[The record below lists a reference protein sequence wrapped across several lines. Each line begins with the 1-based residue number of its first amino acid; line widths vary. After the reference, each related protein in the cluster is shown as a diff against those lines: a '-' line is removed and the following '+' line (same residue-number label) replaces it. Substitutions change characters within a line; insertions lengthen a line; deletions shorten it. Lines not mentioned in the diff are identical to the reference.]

1 MYISWVNLS
10 FGLNFASY
18 LSNRV
23 LYIYILI
30 IIYYM
35 SVRPSEIIVTRNH
48 FNEVELA
55 PSCER
60 GRLEK
65 GSLLFLI
72 ILHFTPLL
80 SPPLLLPLLK
90 I

>member
-1 MYISWVNLS
+1 MYIPYY
-10 FGLNFASY
+10 Y
-18 LSNRV
+18 L
-23 LYIYILI
+23 LH
-30 IIYYM
+30 
-35 SVRPSEIIVTRNH
+35 VRPSEIIVTRNH
-48 FNEVELA
+48 FNEEELA

-80 SPPLLLPLLK
+80 SPPLLLPL
-90 I
+90 